1 MNTQNPHDYCIEM
14 QVRDYELDIQS
25 IVNNSV
31 YQNYLEHARH
41 EFLITKNID
50 FARLHEEGVDLVVT
64 RIEIDFKQPLKSRDK
79 FIVSVTCEK
88 DGLLKLQFIQA
99 IYRLPDMKLMVQG
112 KVTGVALRNG
122 RPVKPTDLS
131 ELQTI
136 LV

>member
-1 MNTQNPHDYCIEM
+1 MNTPNPHDYCIEM

-64 RIEIDFKQPLKSRDK
+64 RIEIDFKQPLKSRD
-79 FIVSVTCEK
+79 
-88 DGLLKLQFIQA
+88 
-99 IYRLPDMKLMVQG
+99 
-112 KVTGVALRNG
+112 
-122 RPVKPTDLS
+122 
-131 ELQTI
+131 
-136 LV
+136 

>member
-88 DGLLKLQFIQA
+88 DGLLKLQFNQA

-122 RPVKPTDLS
+122 RPVKPTDIS

-136 LV
+136 LM